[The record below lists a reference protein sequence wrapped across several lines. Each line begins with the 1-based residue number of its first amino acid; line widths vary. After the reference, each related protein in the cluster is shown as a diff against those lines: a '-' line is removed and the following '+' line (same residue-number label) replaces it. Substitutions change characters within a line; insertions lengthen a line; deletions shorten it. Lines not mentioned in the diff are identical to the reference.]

1 MFSGIKVG
9 LSFETEKIVNLQ
21 DSATH
26 YGSGMVDVFATPAMI
41 ALMEKTALECVNHIL
56 PEGYTTVGTEIHIH
70 HIKATPIGNKVK
82 CKALVTE
89 VDRRKIVFEVIAE
102 DESGK
107 IGFGTHTRFI
117 IDQDEFSGQ
126 YTVVSRK

>member
-1 MFSGIKVG
+1 MFDDIKVG
-9 LSFETEKIVNLQ
+9 LSYETEKIVEPQ

-26 YGSGMVDVFATPAMI
+26 YGSGMVEVFATPAMI
-41 ALMEKTALECVNHIL
+41 AFMEKTALECVNHLL
-56 PEGYTTVGTEIHIH
+56 PVGYTTVGTELHIQ
-70 HIKATPIGNKVK
+70 HIKATSIGNKVK

-89 VDRRKIVFEVIAE
+89 VDRKKIVFEVIAE

-117 IDQDEFSGQ
+117 IDEAEFMAKLQ
-126 YTVVSRK
+126 